1 MVELD
6 YLNFQGLSLP
16 FRGKSSTEQRKKEKE
31 KEKKKKKPIDH
42 TN

>member
-6 YLNFQGLSLP
+6 YLNFQGLSFP

-31 KEKKKKKPIDH
+31 KRK
-42 TN
+42 NNQ